1 MTGELSQET
10 KEKIAVENNKHSNK
24 LKLLIVGTACFSLL
38 CFIVGMVINS
48 VRSGTPLE
56 GGVVSTTILPLID
69 LLKII
74 SGV

>member
-1 MTGELSQET
+1 MTDELSQET

-24 LKLLIVGTACFSLL
+24 LKLLIVGTACFGLL

-56 GGVVSTTILPLID
+56 GGVAATTVLPLID
-69 LLKII
+69 LFKIV